1 MWGRPSIAMGEQISA
16 TEPVRK
22 NRSPMKKA
30 GRREGGRD
38 AKAGGETYIFR
49 LFVAGN
55 ESNSAQAR
63 ANLIRLCATHIKG
76 HHKIDTVDVLKDAAR
91 AHQNKVLVTPT
102 LILIK
107 PLPKVTILGNLSDTR
122 QVLGALRLMGDQQ

>member
-1 MWGRPSIAMGEQISA
+1 M
-16 TEPVRK
+16 K
-22 NRSPMKKA
+22 NAS
-30 GRREGGRD
+30 RRESGGNG
-38 AKAGGETYIFR
+38 KTGSETYIFR

-63 ANLIRLCATHIKG
+63 GNLTRLCATHIKG
-76 HHKIDTVDVLKDAAR
+76 PHKIDTVDVLKDAAS
-91 AHQNKVLVTPT
+91 AHKNNVLVTPT

-122 QVLGALRLMGDQQ
+122 QVLGALRLTGDRQ